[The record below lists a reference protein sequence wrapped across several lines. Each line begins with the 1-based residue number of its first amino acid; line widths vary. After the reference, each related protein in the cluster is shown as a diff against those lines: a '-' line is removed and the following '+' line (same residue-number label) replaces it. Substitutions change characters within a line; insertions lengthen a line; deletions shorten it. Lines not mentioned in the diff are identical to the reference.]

1 MKKEKLALKS
11 LLEEAIDVIIKLL
24 QQCYPTENETQW
36 YFEVDAKA
44 ECAGEDAIDF
54 LEKVGRAKWLAR
66 PRIAIVFKVSEE

>member
-1 MKKEKLALKS
+1 MEMNEKRKS
-11 LLEEAIDVIIKLL
+11 ELEEAVDVIIELL

-54 LEKVGRAKWLAR
+54 LEKLGRAKWLSR
-66 PRIAIVFKVSEE
+66 PRIAIVFKVRKR